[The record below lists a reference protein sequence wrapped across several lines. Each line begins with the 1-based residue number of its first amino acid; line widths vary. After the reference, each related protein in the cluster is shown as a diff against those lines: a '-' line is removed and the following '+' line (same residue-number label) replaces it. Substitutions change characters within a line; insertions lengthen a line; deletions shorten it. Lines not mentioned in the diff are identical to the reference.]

1 LGGAGTG
8 LAGRGGAGCCVT
20 GICCC
25 CCFGFWIVV
34 VVVVVVIRVG
44 SGRGAKMAG
53 GVVAAESVL

>member
-1 LGGAGTG
+1 MGGAGTG

-20 GICCC
+20 GIVCGC
-25 CCFGFWIVV
+25 CCFGFWI

-44 SGRGAKMAG
+44 SGRGAKTAG